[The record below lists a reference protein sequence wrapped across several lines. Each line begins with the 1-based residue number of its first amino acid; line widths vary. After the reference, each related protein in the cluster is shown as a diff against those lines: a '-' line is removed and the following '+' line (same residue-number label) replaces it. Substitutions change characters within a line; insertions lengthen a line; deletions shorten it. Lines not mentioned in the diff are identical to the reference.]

1 MDCRERNWLDA
12 YQYAFINLDRTTLA
26 KPRDLINE
34 GTQAM
39 TDLRPHEQKI
49 LTALNNSAS
58 GKARVEQLIADCKLP
73 DAAVMR
79 SALTLQEKDLITVH
93 AEHQTQIKL
102 TSEGEQHAKNGLPE
116 RRLIKAI
123 AQLGG
128 NADLTKAAE
137 TANLQPEFKQIALS
151 WALRKKWAVYDS
163 RTNTIRISETSLH
176 QAIIPEGNDEV
187 LLTFL
192 NARKQ
197 TTLNDL
203 SPQLAENVDTLKKR
217 KLLTA
222 EPKTHRILQ
231 ITPKGKTTARDSKAS
246 AEEIT
251 QLKPAHIIT
260 GKWRTT
266 KLQAYNIQ
274 APVAKTWPGK
284 KHPYLSFLEE
294 VRAKL
299 VQLGFKEMTGTNVET
314 SFFNFDALY
323 TPQDHPAREIFG
335 IYQVKD
341 PEYGDINASKTT
353 IAKVKATHEN
363 GWKTGSTGWGY
374 KYSLQQAKRLIL
386 RGHGTCLSA
395 RTLLSKDL
403 QIPSRYFSIARC
415 YRPEV
420 LDKTH
425 LSEFNQVEGIIIDK
439 KLTLRDLLGVL
450 RKFAVEIAGA
460 EKVRFKPDYFPFT
473 EPSVEL
479 SAYKRDYGWVEFG
492 GSGIFRP
499 EVTQPLGITV
509 PVIAWGLGVD
519 RLFMMRTGEEDIR
532 SIFSQDLDWL
542 RRKQEA

>member
-1 MDCRERNWLDA
+1 MA
-12 YQYAFINLDRTTLA
+12 
-26 KPRDLINE
+26 
-34 GTQAM
+34 
-39 TDLRPHEQKI
+39 DLRPLEQKI
-49 LTALNNSAS
+49 LSALNSS
-58 GKARVEQLIADCKLP
+58 KGGKATVEQLIAECKLP
-73 DAAVMR
+73 DASVMR
-79 SALTLQEKDLITVH
+79 AALTLQEKNLISVH
-93 AEHQTQIKL
+93 AEQQTQVKL
-102 TSEGEQHAKNGLPE
+102 TREGEQDAAKGLPE
-116 RRLIKAI
+116 RRLIKAL
-123 AQLGG
+123 AALGG
-128 NADLTKAAE
+128 SASLKE
-137 TANLQPEFKQIALS
+137 TAEKARLEPEFIQIALGG
-151 WALRKKWAVYDS
+151 ALRKKWAVYDS
-163 RTNTIRISETSLH
+163 RANNIRVAEAPLH
-176 QAIIPEGNDEV
+176 QAVIPEGNDEA

-192 NARKQ
+192 NAREQ
-197 TTLNDL
+197 TTLDDL
-203 SPQLAENVDTLKKR
+203 TPQLAEAVETLKKR

-231 ITPKGKTTARDSKAS
+231 ITAEGRSAAS
-246 AEEIT
+246 DKNAATEEIT
-251 QLKPAHIIT
+251 QLKPEHIIT
-260 GKWRTT
+260 GKWRTM
-266 KLQAYNIQ
+266 KLQKYNIE
-274 APVAKTWPGK
+274 APVAKTWLGK

-335 IYQVKD
+335 IYQVKQ

-353 IAKVKATHEN
+353 LARVKATHEN

-403 QIPSRYFSIARC
+403 EVPSKYFSIARC

-420 LDKTH
+420 IDKTH
-425 LSEFNQVEGIIIDK
+425 LSEFNQVEGIVVDE

-450 RKFAVEIAGA
+450 AKFATEIAGA
-460 EKVRFKPDYFPFT
+460 DKVRFRPDYFPFT

-479 SAYKRDYGWVEFG
+479 SAYKEGYGWVEFG

-499 EVTQPLGITV
+499 EVTLPLGIKV

-519 RLFMMRTGEEDIR
+519 RLFMMRTGTDDIR
-532 SIFSQDLDWL
+532 YIFSEDLDWL